1 MRSRTVDDVRLLVD
15 MRALAEALGQDMRA
29 GTTGT
34 RVDPQAPEAERA
46 ALMWTLAG
54 VLVAFFED
62 NGLVP
67 ERLMT
72 RQRDTAEE
80 SPWDLFAYLDPCGAV
95 ADAVDQIVRAHPL
108 TAEVFPS
115 RSALLEGLRPGEEAT
130 ERLLSYWGRDPS
142 APAGARSR
150 VNLASENLDTSFLG
164 TLYQGISEISRK
176 THALLATPGFVSDLL
191 LDRVLQP
198 ALNEAGSLL
207 LDEFRF
213 LDPACGSGGFLLGAF
228 HRILERARTEG
239 IPNGSAVTIALSGV
253 HGADMSPM
261 AVLVSRFRLAVAA
274 IGELDTG
281 GTEGFEVRDIHL
293 AVVEAD
299 SLLEGRGAPVL
310 THDTYQE
317 RRQEAPSRWDG
328 ASVRADVLGRSSYDA
343 VATNPPY
350 ITVKDKDLSKAY
362 RTAYRSARSGAFAL
376 TAPFIECAFDL
387 ARSQGRVGLL
397 VSNSFAKRDFGKHL
411 VEEFLPTVTVD
422 DVIDTS
428 GAYIP
433 GHGTPTLILTGRR
446 LTPWAGSKATVV
458 NGLRGE
464 SYPPEDPARGQ
475 VWLSLL
481 KRLAE
486 VPSRDTWTASRSL
499 DQQELHT
506 HPWKLSAPEEE
517 SVLEVMR
524 SGRTLR
530 EQVRRIGYVASTG
543 SDDIF
548 SAAPAVMRRWGV
560 EPRGT
565 IDLVTG
571 SEVRD
576 WQVRSELQAF
586 FPRCRDQRKE
596 RVDINVL
603 PRHRRRLWPYRLP
616 LAQRSRISPETWYD
630 WHQVSD
636 NTDVSPWTLI
646 FPWVSTH
653 PHFALN
659 REPNAPLNSAP
670 VIEFPA
676 SVTEDEV
683 LGLLGVLNSSAVC
696 FWLKQFSNSKGHPRD
711 DQLRSG
717 DTWDLIYEFTS
728 NRMAHLPLPPL
739 VEATLPRKLDALAQR
754 LSALRAELRQGK
766 RPFSRER
773 LTRMGQE
780 WDTVLGR
787 MVLLQEELD
796 WRVYELYGLLP
807 QGNLPSVSAD
817 DLPQAMRVGERPF
830 EILLARAMADGQET
844 SHWFDRHGTTP
855 VTEIPSRWS
864 KEYRAVAEA
873 RLEAIRSSPLL
884 QVLERP
890 DFKHRW
896 VTPRWEEVWRPALEE
911 WLLTQ
916 CETRELWYTL
926 GPDGTEIPTVR
937 TVSELA
943 DLLEDVSAVAEA
955 VDTHTP
961 GTTLRRLLPAL
972 LQNEHVPSTAAV
984 RYRPSGLRK
993 HEDWTR
999 LWERQW
1005 QQEHPDSKDAQES
1018 WKESALPAPPKFTSA
1033 DFLRPSYWANRGK
1046 FDVPSERFV
1055 SYGGSNSAALAPT
1068 SVLGWAGWDARERA
1082 WALVGLIEQNLAPP
1096 TATTETMMPLLAAL
1110 WEVLPWVSRTGAGIG
1125 PLQPCGDAGELQGK
1139 AEEYLWRLGLTPE
1152 TVMDWRPPAPRRGRP
1167 PKRT

>member
-1 MRSRTVDDVRLLVD
+1 MDDMRLLSD
-15 MRALAEALGQDMRA
+15 TRALAEALRKDMWA
-29 GTTGT
+29 GAAGT
-34 RVDPQAPEAERA
+34 RVDPKAPEAEQA
-46 ALMWTLAG
+46 ALMWTLVS

-72 RQRDTAEE
+72 QRRDTAEE

-108 TAEVFPS
+108 TAKVFPS
-115 RSALLEGLRPGEEAT
+115 RWALLEGLRPGEETA
-130 ERLLSYWGRDPS
+130 ERLLSYWGRDP
-142 APAGARSR
+142 ADPVGTRSR

-164 TLYQGISEISRK
+164 ALYQDISETSRR
-176 THALLATPGFVSDLL
+176 THALLATPGFVCDLL
-191 LDRVLQP
+191 LDRVLEP
-198 ALNEAGSLL
+198 ALDETDPLSL
-207 LDEFRF
+207 DGFRF

-228 HRILERARTEG
+228 HRILERVRDEVL
-239 IPNGSAVTIALSGV
+239 PNGSAVTIALSCV
-253 HGADMSPM
+253 HGADRSPI

-274 IGELDTG
+274 IGELEAG
-281 GTEGFEVRDIHL
+281 GAEGLEAESSSL
-293 AVVEAD
+293 KVVEAD

-310 THDTYQE
+310 THDTYQK
-317 RRQEAPSRWDG
+317 RREETPSHWDG
-328 ASVRADVLGRSSYDA
+328 ASVGADVLGHSSYD
-343 VATNPPY
+343 VVVTNPPY

-387 ARSQGRVGLL
+387 ARPRGRVGLL

-433 GHGTPTLILTGRR
+433 GHGTPTLLLTGRR
-446 LTPWAGSKATVV
+446 LAPSAGSRTTVV

-464 SYPPEDPARGQ
+464 PSPPEDPARGQ

-481 KRLAE
+481 ERLAK
-486 VPSRDTWTASRSL
+486 VPSRDTWTVSRTL

-506 HPWKLSAPEEE
+506 HPWRLSAPEEE
-517 SVLEVMR
+517 SVLEAMR
-524 SGRTLR
+524 SDRTLR

-548 SAAPAVMRRWGV
+548 SAAPDVMRRWDV

-586 FPRCRDQRKE
+586 FPRYQDQRKE
-596 RVDINVL
+596 RVDIDDL

-636 NTDVSPWTLI
+636 NTDASPWTLI

-676 SVTEDEV
+676 SVTEDKL
-683 LGLLGVLNSSAVC
+683 LGLLGVLNSSAAC

-739 VEATLPRKLDALAQR
+739 VEVALPRELDELAR
-754 LSALRAELRQGK
+754 NLVTLRAELPQGE
-766 RPFSRER
+766 RPFCQER
-773 LTRMGQE
+773 LTRMGRE
-780 WDTVLGR
+780 WDALLGR

-796 WRVYELYGLLP
+796 WRVYELYGLAP
-807 QGNLPSVSAD
+807 QGNLPSVSVD
-817 DLPQAMRVGERPF
+817 DMPRTMRVGERPF
-830 EILLARAMADGQET
+830 EILLARAMAKGQET
-844 SHWFDRHGTTP
+844 SHWFDRHGVTP
-855 VTEIPSRWS
+855 VTELPTHWS
-864 KEYRAVAEA
+864 KEYRAVVQA
-873 RLEAIRSSPLL
+873 RLEAIRHSPLL

-916 CETRELWYTL
+916 CETKQLWYTL

-943 DLLEDVSAVAEA
+943 DLLENVPAVAEA
-955 VDTHTP
+955 VDSHTS
-961 GTTLRRLLPAL
+961 GTTLRRLLPDL
-972 LQNEHVPSTAAV
+972 LQDEHVPSAAAL
-984 RYRPSGLRK
+984 RYKTSGLRK
-993 HEDWTR
+993 HADWTR

-1005 QQEHPDSKDAQES
+1005 RQEKPGSKGAQDSQGKS
-1018 WKESALPAPPKFTSA
+1018 VFPAPPKFTST

-1046 FDVPSERFV
+1046 FDIPDERFV

-1068 SVLGWAGWDARERA
+1068 SVLGWAGWDAHERA
-1082 WALVGLIEQNLAPP
+1082 WALVELIEQNLAPP
-1096 TATTETMMPLLAAL
+1096 TAKAESMMPLLAAL
-1110 WEVLPWVSRTGAGIG
+1110 LEVLPWVSRTGAGIG
-1125 PLQPCGDAGELQGK
+1125 PVQPSGDTAELQDR
-1139 AEEYLWRLGLTPE
+1139 AEGYLWRLGLTTE
-1152 TVMDWRPPAPRRGRP
+1152 DVMNWRPPAPRRGRP